1 MASERTS
8 RRLDAAAL
16 ALWAVAGCATLRA
29 PAPAARDGP
38 PRAVY
43 VVQPGD
49 TLAGLATRHHVP
61 VEDLAEINGL
71 VRGQA
76 LRAGQLIFLLAPEG
90 PLPAARPSAEKAPAL
105 ASLRRADPP
114 PTPALRWPLVE
125 PRLSSGFGARWGR
138 PHEGIDLA
146 APVGTPIHAAEAGE
160 VIYAGDEVKGYG
172 NMVVLSHPGGL
183 VTVYAHSS
191 VLLVRTGDHVTQGQE
206 IARVG
211 QSGRATAPHLHF
223 EVRRAKVPLDPLRF
237 LAPIVSGAVGGFPS
251 PPATPL
257 PRGKLAAAS
266 RALASARETQ

>member
-8 RRLDAAAL
+8 RRPSAAAL
-16 ALWAVAGCATLRA
+16 ALIAAAGCATLRA
-29 PAPAARDGP
+29 PPPAAPDAPAGAF
-38 PRAVY
+38 Y

-49 TLAGLATRHHVP
+49 TLAALATRLHVP
-61 VEDLAEINGL
+61 VEDLAEINGFS
-71 VRGQA
+71 RGQA
-76 LRAGQLIFLLAPEG
+76 LRAGQLIFLLAAEG
-90 PLPAARPSAEKAPAL
+90 RVPAARPSAEKAPAL

-125 PRLSSGFGARWGR
+125 PRLSSAFGARWGR

-146 APVGTPIHAAEAGE
+146 APIGTPIHAAEAGQ

-172 NMVVLSHPGGL
+172 NMVVLSHAGGL

-191 VLLVRTGDHVTQGQE
+191 VLLVRTGDQVTQGQE

-237 LAPIVSGAVGGFPS
+237 LGPIVSGTLGGFPN
-251 PPATPL
+251 PPPTRL
-257 PRGKLAAAS
+257 RRGKLASAS
-266 RALASARETQ
+266 GELASARETE